1 MRNPGWGWR
10 VGGRGL
16 EGPLNPS
23 SPLQLDQ
30 LRVNLHLV
38 LSDEKPHD
46 WKECENLRLSYE

>member
-30 LRVNLHLV
+30 LHVNLHLV